1 MVLCSKAG
9 IHVKSRIFIVKISI
23 LNETKI
29 EYKLSMFFFKRENLL
44 KSKYLFNMNRVMQD
58 CDKHSKER

>member
-23 LNETKI
+23 LNETKL
-29 EYKLSMFFFKRENLL
+29 EYKLSMFFLNGKI
-44 KSKYLFNMNRVMQD
+44 Y
-58 CDKHSKER
+58 